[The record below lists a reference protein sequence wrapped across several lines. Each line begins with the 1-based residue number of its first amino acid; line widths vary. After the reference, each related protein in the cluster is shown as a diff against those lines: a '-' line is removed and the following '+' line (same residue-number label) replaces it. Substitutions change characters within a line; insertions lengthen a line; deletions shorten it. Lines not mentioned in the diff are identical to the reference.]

1 MVNKALPDLKPGE
14 NAIVSKLRTTGAMRR
29 RFLDIGLVQ
38 GTQVEC
44 IGKSPLGDPS
54 AYMIRGS
61 VIAIRRED
69 SRGILISLQGDAD
82 GVDA

>member
-44 IGKSPLGDPS
+44 IGKSPLDF
-54 AYMIRGS
+54 
-61 VIAIRRED
+61 
-69 SRGILISLQGDAD
+69 
-82 GVDA
+82 